1 MLKETAL
8 RKRVKRAVKS
18 ANEDYGEEVHI
29 SWVESHETVLGIP
42 DLNYCYKEVE
52 GWIELKAGPDI
63 EVRSSQVRWMKDRI
77 KAGGYPL
84 FLIEWGSMF
93 LVIPGSA
100 ASALRSDPCQ
110 ETAIRY
116 ASSVWHDDLPTT
128 GLLRVMRAPKREYDR
143 VHIVLADSL

>member
-8 RKRVKRAVKS
+8 RKRVKQAIKS
-18 ANEDYGEEVHI
+18 ANEDYGEEVHL
-29 SWVESHETVLGIP
+29 SWVESHETALGIP

-63 EVRSSQVRWMKDRI
+63 EIRASQVRWMKDRI

-93 LVIPGSA
+93 LIVPGSA
-100 ASALRSDPCQ
+100 ASALRSDPSQ
-110 ETAIRY
+110 ENVMRFV
-116 ASSVWHDDLPTT
+116 SSVWRDDLPPT
-128 GLLRVMRAPKREYDR
+128 GLLRVMRVPKREYDR
-143 VHIVLADSL
+143 IGLVADDEA